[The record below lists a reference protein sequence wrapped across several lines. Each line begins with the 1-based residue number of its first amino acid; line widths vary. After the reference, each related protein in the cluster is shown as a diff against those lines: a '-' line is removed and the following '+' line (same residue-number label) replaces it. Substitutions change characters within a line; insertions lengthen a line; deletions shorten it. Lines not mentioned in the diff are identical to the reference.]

1 MDQENHRIVLYT
13 AQTEAVLEA
22 IRRDGTCF
30 SRETFI
36 QRKYGESAPGF
47 LAAYQW
53 LAQAASELVSP
64 PPGAELPYWAFHDLH
79 SLETSGD
86 VSVLTLSVPA
96 DEAIFFDMY
105 DWVQILQL
113 RYLGETEAERRTF
126 CRDLERR
133 GLQESDVMLTRFYPE
148 ERQRIEESWHRLFR
162 HHHAIQAGDLAGVGN
177 VQAALWQI
185 KQEWIT
191 ACRPAGSFPAQKKCP
206 V

>member
-1 MDQENHRIVLYT
+1 MDQKNHRIVLYT
-13 AQTEAVLEA
+13 AQTDAVLEA

-30 SRETFI
+30 SREAYI

-53 LAQAASELVSP
+53 LARAAAELVPP

-79 SLETSGD
+79 SVEVSGD
-86 VSVLTLSVPA
+86 VSVLTLSVPTE
-96 DEAIFFDMY
+96 EAVFFDMY
-105 DWVQILQL
+105 EWIQILQL
-113 RYLGETEAERRTF
+113 RYLGETESERRSF

-133 GLQESDVMLTRFYPE
+133 GLRESDVMLTRFYPE
-148 ERQRIEESWHRLFR
+148 ERRQVEGSWHRLFR
-162 HHHAIQAGDLAGVGN
+162 HHHAIQTGDLAGVGS

-191 ACRPAGSFPAQKKCP
+191 ACRPAGGAPPFSAGQ
-206 V
+206 